1 MKTNYFLKKA
11 FLDTS
16 VLYIL
21 DTSVLY
27 IKVLAIYLSIY
38 HLFPYLCPVL
48 LINF

>member
-11 FLDTS
+11 F
-16 VLYIL
+16 L